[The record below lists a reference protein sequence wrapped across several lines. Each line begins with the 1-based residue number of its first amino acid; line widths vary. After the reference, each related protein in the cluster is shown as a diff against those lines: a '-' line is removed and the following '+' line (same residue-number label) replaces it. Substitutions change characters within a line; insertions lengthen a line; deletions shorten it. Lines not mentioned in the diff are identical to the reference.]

1 MSKIARILMSLETK
15 IKKVSTLIRSH
26 FLKHT
31 IGSYFQTSSNKF
43 FLFYFFLIKTLLR
56 SHKSQIKNQMWNVKH
71 SLRAGLGSM
80 NTTLISLLFSQPKS
94 KTHFKAESQ
103 LFADNWVPGSSIETS
118 KTSNFQDNQWST
130 NDLSEVRGK
139 KTCHERQKAFKHN
152 P

>member
-1 MSKIARILMSLETK
+1 MSLETK

-31 IGSYFQTSSNKF
+31 IGSYFETSSNKT
-43 FLFYFFLIKTLLR
+43 YFFLIKTLLR

-103 LFADNWVPGSSIETS
+103 LFADN
-118 KTSNFQDNQWST
+118 
-130 NDLSEVRGK
+130 
-139 KTCHERQKAFKHN
+139 
-152 P
+152 